1 MRYLWT
7 AIPFS
12 LSVIISYILQKL
24 LGNGEKIDR
33 GFVVCFWK
41 LSYRRKFIRTLW
53 LLPIIVIEIYYIHI
67 IFESYLLTVFIG
79 VILSILFVVQS
90 AYYYKKWKAEN

>member
-7 AIPFS
+7 VIPFS

-41 LSYRRKFIRTLW
+41 LSYRRKFI
-53 LLPIIVIEIYYIHI
+53 
-67 IFESYLLTVFIG
+67 
-79 VILSILFVVQS
+79 
-90 AYYYKKWKAEN
+90 